1 MGSFPVDPF
10 CHLQVI
16 SQELQQMRMRH
27 WQNKQNELA
36 RGDTAPSRPLIFTQ
50 NISPFLIS

>member
-36 RGDTAPSRPLIFTQ
+36 RGDTAPSRPI
-50 NISPFLIS
+50 NIHTKYFSVSD